1 MIMFK
6 LNLKKYYCD
15 YRKNTKIY
23 KFGNNYLLTKL
34 FETILNIECLQ
45 FLIKLQK
52 IKSKIK

>member
-1 MIMFK
+1 MFK